1 MSKVVY
7 RKNGGRR
14 RAGYPLLV
22 LCAVLLFGF
31 SLVNIVWP
39 KRTQLELE
47 NRKAAQLPAF
57 SVSALLDGS
66 WQSGFARWMQDQFS
80 LRDAAVNTQRA
91 ADEVLFRKAE
101 EGGILL
107 GKDRWMFT
115 KLFTV
120 GDATRKQLAK
130 NVQAVSEFA
139 ANHPGKV
146 TFLLAPSASVIYPEE
161 LPAGAPMVDENAM
174 LDDIFAKV
182 GQSADVIDLRGTF
195 TDLKDE
201 YLYFKTDHHWT
212 PDGAYRA
219 YQQFCTLKNLT
230 PFDCNVYTKIT
241 VPDFYGTH
249 YSATRRWNA
258 QADSFSYYDLPN
270 QMTVYKVNGEADYEP
285 VKTEGL
291 MNLAKLD
298 TRDKYGAFLD
308 GNNGYSVIEGNGTGS
323 ILVVKDSYA
332 NSFIPYLTAN
342 YAKIGVVD
350 FRGLAYGLDSTIEK
364 EGYDQ
369 ILILYNFQTF
379 ISDNKVIY
387 LDRPTTLK

>member
-1 MSKVVY
+1 MGKVVY
-7 RKNGGRR
+7 RKEKKSRSP
-14 RAGYPLLV
+14 YPLLI
-22 LCAVLLFGF
+22 LGAVVVFGF
-31 SLVNIVWP
+31 SLVNLVFP
-39 KRTQLELE
+39 KRDQLELE

-66 WQSGFARWMQDQFS
+66 WQSGFARWMQDQFA
-80 LRDAAVNTQRA
+80 LRDVWVNTQRA
-91 ADEVLFRKAE
+91 ADEIVFQKVE

-107 GKDRWMFT
+107 GKDHWMFT

-120 GDATRKQLAK
+120 DDATQKQLAK
-130 NVQAVSEFA
+130 NVQAVSDFA
-139 ANHPGKV
+139 AAHPGKV

-161 LPAGAPMVDENAM
+161 LPSGAPMVDENAM
-174 LDDIFAKV
+174 LDDIFTTV
-182 GQSADVIDLRGTF
+182 GQNAGVLDLRPTF
-195 TDLKDE
+195 TADKDE

-350 FRGLAYGLDSTIEK
+350 FRNFKYGLDSTIEK
-364 EGYDQ
+364 EGYDEV
-369 ILILYNFQTF
+369 LILYNFQTF
-379 ISDNKVIY
+379 IADSNLIY
-387 LDRPTTLK
+387 ISRPSTLQ

>member
-1 MSKVVY
+1 MGKVVY
-7 RKNGGRR
+7 RKEKKSRSP
-14 RAGYPLLV
+14 YLL
-22 LCAVLLFGF
+22 LILGAVGVFGF
-31 SLVNIVWP
+31 SLVNLVFP
-39 KRTQLELE
+39 KRDQLELE

-66 WQSGFARWMQDQFS
+66 WQSGFARWMQDQFA
-80 LRDAAVNTQRA
+80 LRDVWVNTQRA
-91 ADEVLFRKAE
+91 ADEIVFQKVE

-107 GKDRWMFT
+107 GKDHWMFT

-120 GDATRKQLAK
+120 DDATQKQLAK
-130 NVQAVSEFA
+130 NVQAVSDFA
-139 ANHPGKV
+139 AAHPGKV

-161 LPAGAPMVDENAM
+161 LPTGAPMADENAM
-174 LDDIFAKV
+174 LDDIFTTV
-182 GQSADVIDLRGTF
+182 GQNASVLDLRPTF
-195 TDLKDE
+195 TADKNE

>member
-1 MSKVVY
+1 MFSTSTKIAVY
-7 RKNGGRR
+7 EDTT
-14 RAGYPLLV
+14 PLLV
-22 LCAVLLFGF
+22 RNIRHSVGELSHFPRVIDQFEFRKNLVL
-31 SLVNIVWP
+31 
-39 KRTQLELE
+39 KELE
-47 NRKAAQLPAF
+47 ANNIPFEFDAIVGRGG
-57 SVSALLDGS
+57 LLKPIPG
-66 WQSGFARWMQDQFS
+66 GVYE
-80 LRDAAVNTQRA
+80 VN
-91 ADEVLFRKAE
+91 D
-101 EGGILL
+101 
-107 GKDRWMFT
+107 
-115 KLFTV
+115 
-120 GDATRKQLAK
+120 
-130 NVQAVSEFA
+130 
-139 ANHPGKV
+139 
-146 TFLLAPSASVIYPEE
+146 
-161 LPAGAPMVDENAM
+161 AM
-174 LDDIFAKV
+174 LDDIFAQV
-182 GQSADVIDLRGTF
+182 QASGADVIDMR
-195 TDLKDE
+195 DDYRANKDQ

>member
-1 MSKVVY
+1 MEKYVH
-7 RKNGGRR
+7 RR
-14 RAGYPLLV
+14 SDRHLPPASLIVFAALL
-22 LCAVLLFGF
+22 CGF
-31 SLVNIVWP
+31 ALVNLFWP
-39 KRTQLELE
+39 KRENSELE
-47 NRKAAQLPAF
+47 NRKLAQMPVF
-57 SVSALLDGS
+57 SVKTLLNGK
-66 WQSGFARWMQDQFS
+66 WQDDFSTYLQDQVA
-80 LRDAAVNTQRA
+80 LRDGWINLESAVNSLAFGKT
-91 ADEVLFRKAE
+91 E
-101 EGGILL
+101 ESGILN
-107 GKDRWMFT
+107 GKDGWMFT

-120 GDATRKQLAK
+120 STDTEKQLGK
-130 NVQAVSEFA
+130 NISAVTNFA
-139 ANHPGKV
+139 QRYPGRV
-146 TFLLAPSASVIYPEE
+146 TFLLAPSASDIYPEM
-161 LPAGAPMVDENAM
+161 LPANAPMVDEDAM
-174 LDDIFAKV
+174 LDDIFAQV
-182 GQSADVIDLRGTF
+182 QASGADVIDMR
-195 TDLKDE
+195 DDYRANKDQ

-230 PFDCNVYTKIT
+230 PFDCNAYTKIT

-249 YSATRRWNA
+249 YSATRHWNA

>member
-1 MSKVVY
+1 MGKVVY
-7 RKNGGRR
+7 RKEKKSRFP
-14 RAGYPLLV
+14 YPLLI
-22 LCAVLLFGF
+22 LGAVVVFGF
-31 SLVNIVWP
+31 SLVNLVFP
-39 KRTQLELE
+39 KRDQLELE

-66 WQSGFARWMQDQFS
+66 WQSGFARWMQDQFA
-80 LRDAAVNTQRA
+80 LRDVWVNTQRA
-91 ADEVLFRKAE
+91 ADEIVFQKVE

-107 GKDRWMFT
+107 GKDHWMFT

-120 GDATRKQLAK
+120 DDATQKQLAK
-130 NVQAVSEFA
+130 NVQAVSDFA
-139 ANHPGKV
+139 AAHPGKV

-161 LPAGAPMVDENAM
+161 LPTSAPMADENAM
-174 LDDIFAKV
+174 LDDIFTTV
-182 GQSADVIDLRGTF
+182 GQNASVLDLRPTF
-195 TDLKDE
+195 TADKNE

>member
-1 MSKVVY
+1 MKKQLKNYIMIVCFLLFIFGFAVASFISEDREFSENENRYLQQAPEFSWKKLEKGEFTSDIESYMSDQIFMKDQLVSLKTVTDRTLLKNYQNGVY
-7 RKNGGRR
+7 FGKDGYYLQDYQENRPLIEKNISCLNDF
-14 RAGYPLLV
+14 ADSLDKSVDVSFLLV
-22 LCAVLLFGF
+22 PNAVSVMSDKLPA
-31 SLVNIVWP
+31 V
-39 KRTQLELE
+39 TQTDDQLESEKYISSILSDRI
-47 NRKAAQLPAF
+47 NLCFPYDQLK
-57 SVSALLDGS
+57 
-66 WQSGFARWMQDQFS
+66 
-80 LRDAAVNTQRA
+80 DAAKSTQ
-91 ADEVLFRKAE
+91 VF
-101 EGGILL
+101 
-107 GKDRWMFT
+107 
-115 KLFTV
+115 
-120 GDATRKQLAK
+120 
-130 NVQAVSEFA
+130 
-139 ANHPGKV
+139 
-146 TFLLAPSASVIYPEE
+146 Y
-161 LPAGAPMVDENAM
+161 
-174 LDDIFAKV
+174 
-182 GQSADVIDLRGTF
+182 
-195 TDLKDE
+195 
-201 YLYFKTDHHWT
+201 KTDHHWT

-219 YQQFCTLKNLT
+219 YHQFCTLKNLT

>member
-1 MSKVVY
+1 MKKQLKNYIMTVCFLLFIFGFAVASFISEDREFSENENRYLQQAPEFSWKKLEKGEFTSDIESYMSDQIFMKDQLVSLKTVTDRTLLKNYQNGVY
-7 RKNGGRR
+7 FGKDGYYLQDYQENRPLIEKNISCLNDF
-14 RAGYPLLV
+14 ADSLDKSVDVSFLLV
-22 LCAVLLFGF
+22 PNAVSVMSDKLPA
-31 SLVNIVWP
+31 V
-39 KRTQLELE
+39 TQTDDQLESEKYISSILSDRI
-47 NRKAAQLPAF
+47 NLCFPYDQLK
-57 SVSALLDGS
+57 
-66 WQSGFARWMQDQFS
+66 
-80 LRDAAVNTQRA
+80 DAAKSTQ
-91 ADEVLFRKAE
+91 VF
-101 EGGILL
+101 
-107 GKDRWMFT
+107 
-115 KLFTV
+115 
-120 GDATRKQLAK
+120 
-130 NVQAVSEFA
+130 
-139 ANHPGKV
+139 
-146 TFLLAPSASVIYPEE
+146 Y
-161 LPAGAPMVDENAM
+161 
-174 LDDIFAKV
+174 
-182 GQSADVIDLRGTF
+182 
-195 TDLKDE
+195 
-201 YLYFKTDHHWT
+201 KTDHHWT

>member
-1 MSKVVY
+1 MKKQLKNYIMIVCFLLFIFGFAVASFISEDREFSENENRYLQQTPEFSWKKLEKGEFTSDIESYMSDQIFMKDQLVSLKTVTDRTLLKNYQNGVY
-7 RKNGGRR
+7 FGKDGYYLQDYQENRPLIEKNISCLNDF
-14 RAGYPLLV
+14 ADNLDKSVDVSFLLV
-22 LCAVLLFGF
+22 PNAVSVMSDKLPA
-31 SLVNIVWP
+31 V
-39 KRTQLELE
+39 TQTDDQLESEKYISSILSDRINLCFPYE
-47 NRKAAQLPAF
+47 QLK
-57 SVSALLDGS
+57 
-66 WQSGFARWMQDQFS
+66 
-80 LRDAAVNTQRA
+80 DAAKSTQ
-91 ADEVLFRKAE
+91 VF
-101 EGGILL
+101 
-107 GKDRWMFT
+107 
-115 KLFTV
+115 
-120 GDATRKQLAK
+120 
-130 NVQAVSEFA
+130 
-139 ANHPGKV
+139 
-146 TFLLAPSASVIYPEE
+146 Y
-161 LPAGAPMVDENAM
+161 
-174 LDDIFAKV
+174 
-182 GQSADVIDLRGTF
+182 
-195 TDLKDE
+195 
-201 YLYFKTDHHWT
+201 KTDHHWT